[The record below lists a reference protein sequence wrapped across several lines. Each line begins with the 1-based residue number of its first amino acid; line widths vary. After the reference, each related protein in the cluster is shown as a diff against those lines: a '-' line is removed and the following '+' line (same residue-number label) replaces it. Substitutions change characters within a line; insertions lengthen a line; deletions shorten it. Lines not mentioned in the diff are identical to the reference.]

1 VQASATSREL
11 AQDKLNAMQS
21 KFEVG
26 MSTNYEVVQAQR
38 DYLDAQNAELRA
50 LLNYR
55 KALVNFET
63 VQTVGGGGVGA
74 AVGAAAAGG
83 GGGL

>member
-1 VQASATSREL
+1 
-11 AQDKLNAMQS
+11 MQS

-38 DYLDAQNAELRA
+38 DYLDAQNNELRT

-63 VQTVGGGGVGA
+63 VQTVGTARPSA
-74 AVGAAAAGG
+74 AVGG

>member
-1 VQASATSREL
+1 
-11 AQDKLNAMQS
+11 
-21 KFEVG
+21 

-63 VQTVGGGGVGA
+63 VQTVGGAGVGA
-74 AVGAAAAGG
+74 AVGGGAATTGGG

>member
-1 VQASATSREL
+1 
-11 AQDKLNAMQS
+11 M
-21 KFEVG
+21 
-26 MSTNYEVVQAQR
+26 QAQR
-38 DYLDAQNAELRA
+38 DYLDSQNNELRN

-63 VQTVGGGGVGA
+63 VQTVGGAGVA
-74 AVGAAAAGG
+74 AVGG

>member
-1 VQASATSREL
+1 
-11 AQDKLNAMQS
+11 MQS

-38 DYLDAQNAELRA
+38 DYLDAQNNELRA

-63 VQTVGGGGVGA
+63 VQTVGDA
-74 AVGAAAAGG
+74 RRRPRSAAAADSNSEPD
-83 GGGL
+83 